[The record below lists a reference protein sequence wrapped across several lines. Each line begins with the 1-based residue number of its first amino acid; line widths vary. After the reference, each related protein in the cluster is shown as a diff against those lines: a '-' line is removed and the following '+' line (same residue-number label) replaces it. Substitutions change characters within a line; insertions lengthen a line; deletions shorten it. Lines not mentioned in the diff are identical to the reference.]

1 MDLENNVIHI
11 EDSSKTKKVGNSL
24 KRNRI
29 YIISMTIVANIIL
42 FYSLHLL
49 NARYSEAF
57 PFVVPRLEE
66 EPTLQKSDSNLTD
79 FVNSF
84 ANKEIFS
91 QVQFSEHAFYDRENN
106 VVGTIEFPKYNQY
119 QKQPYVANGYIGSRI
134 PNLGQ
139 GFTFDQLTD
148 SPDSKEDD
156 LYNGWPL
163 FDKRFSGAFIAGFY
177 DLQENTTGN
186 NFPELLKNGYESVI
200 SAVPQWTTLK
210 LSIQK
215 GDKNYTLDPS
225 SPDGVGQITN
235 YVQNMSL
242 SNGIVTT
249 QFTWLDL
256 LDIKY
261 TVLAHRSEINL
272 GLVKVDIQNKGNDT
286 VEIDVIDELDFD
298 TAQRSQLNS
307 VGHDSSGIYVSF
319 SPENL
324 DYISGA
330 IYSTLHLDGILR
342 RSNNKLTKQTSMIQ
356 LKGQDS
362 IEFGKTVGVV
372 SSDLDP
378 KKFENARDTLQF
390 AKQISQKFEHFDL
403 IIKTHLQAWNQA
415 IGKVPKI
422 SFQNDPLLDLGSRA
436 SVYHLLANTRSD
448 AQGLTGAL
456 GVAGLSS
463 DSYGGM
469 VFWDTDFWMFRAI
482 LSLNPNHAK
491 SIVNYRVHTHEQAL
505 KNTPQGYEGAVY
517 PWTSGRFGNCTATG
531 PCLNY
536 EYHINSAIAM
546 AAWELYLSGAVDDEY
561 LKSTVYPLVN
571 DAAKFYADYVTTYN
585 ETIDKYVTNNLTDPD
600 EYANHVDNGAYTN
613 AGIALL
619 MNWINDIGSILDVKM
634 PDNYKEISQKMYLP
648 TADNSQN
655 ITLEYSGMN
664 SSVGIK
670 QADVVLLTYPLQN
683 SLVDEEQAYTNM
695 EFYSGKQVSYGPAM
709 TFSIFSI
716 VAANLASS
724 GCASQSYLH
733 KAMQPYFRGPF
744 AQFSEQNNDDYKTN
758 GGTHPAFPFLTGH
771 GGFVQAV
778 IQGLTGLRHSYTIE
792 NGKISRSLFLD
803 PVSVPCLGDGVQ
815 YSGIHYDNHTISMN
829 ITDSTLVVKNEGKT
843 SNKANDYISITI
855 ADRNPDHGTYKL
867 KDGEEKS
874 FKLYQPSKNFE
885 DSISEC
891 GLATFYNIT
900 EGAPSDS
907 SFSIND
913 GDNSTRWQVKY
924 NDTTGKIL
932 IDLHSVK
939 NISSVIFN
947 WADKPPKKVKLS
959 KYRDTRFNAVTDF
972 LAKVNFGNPVYK
984 NYRFANPEEKLLN
997 QSDVFE
1003 EVQSEDVSISAPFS
1017 SKEFEEV
1024 LVPLRHN
1031 TTSWD
1036 INLQSRFLLL
1046 EVDGIHN
1053 TEPIEDDY
1061 GGAKIAEVSFFNT

>member
-1 MDLENNVIHI
+1 
-11 EDSSKTKKVGNSL
+11 
-24 KRNRI
+24 
-29 YIISMTIVANIIL
+29 MTIVANIIL

-49 NARYSEAF
+49 NTKFCEAF
-57 PFVVPRLEE
+57 PFVAPRFEKPTLEE
-66 EPTLQKSDSNLTD
+66 SDSNLTD

-106 VVGTIEFPKYNQY
+106 VVGSIEFSKYNQY

-139 GFTFDQLTD
+139 GFTYDQLTD

-163 FDKRFSGAFIAGFY
+163 FDKRFAGAFIAGFY

-186 NFPELLKNGYESVI
+186 NFPELLKNGYESVT

-210 LSIQK
+210 LTISQ

-225 SPDGVGQITN
+225 SPDGIGQITN

-242 SNGIVTT
+242 STGIVTT
-249 QFTWLDL
+249 QFTWLGL
-256 LDIKY
+256 LDVKY
-261 TVLAHRSEINL
+261 TVLAHKSEINL
-272 GLVKVDIQNKGNDT
+272 GLVQVDIQNKGDEP
-286 VEIDVIDELDFD
+286 VEIDVSDELNFD
-298 TAQRSQLNS
+298 TAQRCQLNS

-319 SPENL
+319 SPKNL

-330 IYSTLHLDGILR
+330 IYSTLHLGDVHR
-342 RSNNKLTKQTSMIQ
+342 HSTNRQAKQTSSIR
-356 LKGQDS
+356 LRSQDTTQ
-362 IEFGKTVGVV
+362 FGKTVGIV

-378 KKFENARDTLQF
+378 SKFKSTRDTLHF
-390 AKQISQKFEHFDL
+390 AKSVSQKFNHLDL
-403 IIKTHLQAWNQA
+403 ITKSHIQAWNEA
-415 IGKVPKI
+415 TEKTPSIAFP
-422 SFQNDPLLDLGSRA
+422 NDPLLELGSKA
-436 SVYHLLANTRSD
+436 SIYHLLANTRSN
-448 AQGLTGAL
+448 AQGLTAAL

-482 LSLNPNHAK
+482 LALNPDHAK

-505 KNTPQGYEGAVY
+505 RNTPQGYEGAAY

-546 AAWELYLSGAVDDEY
+546 SAWELYLSGAVDDHY
-561 LKSTVYPLVN
+561 LESTVYPLVN
-571 DAAKFYADYVTTYN
+571 DAAKFYADYVTSYN
-585 ETIDKYVTNNLTDPD
+585 DTIDKFVTNNLTDPD

-619 MNWINDIGSILDVKM
+619 MKWVNDIGAILDVKM
-634 PDNYKEISQKMYLP
+634 PDIYREISQKMYLP
-648 TADNSQN
+648 TADNWQN
-655 ITLEYSGMN
+655 VTLEYSGMN

-716 VAANLASS
+716 VAANLASG

-733 KAMQPYFRGPF
+733 KAIQPYFRGPF
-744 AQFSEQNNDDYKTN
+744 AQFSEQNNDNYDTN

-778 IQGLTGLRHSYTIE
+778 IQGLTGLRHSYTID
-792 NGKISRSLFLD
+792 NGRITRSLYLD
-803 PVSVPCLGDGVQ
+803 PIALPCLGSGVQ
-815 YSGIHYDNHTISMN
+815 YNGIHYDNHTISMN
-829 ITDSTLVVKNEGKT
+829 ITESTFVIRNEGKT
-843 SNKANDYISITI
+843 SKRANDYISITI
-855 ADRNPDHGTYKL
+855 AERNPDHATYKL
-867 KDGEEKS
+867 KDNEEMA
-874 FKLYQPSKNFE
+874 FKLYQPSKSFE
-885 DSISEC
+885 DTISEC

-900 EGAPSDS
+900 ESAPGDS

-924 NDTTGKIL
+924 NDTAGKVL

-939 NISSVIFN
+939 NITGVVFN
-947 WADKPPKKVKLS
+947 WADKPPKHVKLS
-959 KYRDTRFNAVTDF
+959 KYSDTEFNAVTDF
-972 LAKVNFGNPVYK
+972 LARVDFGNPVYK

-1003 EVQSEDVSISAPFS
+1003 EVHSEDVAISAPFS

-1024 LVPLRHN
+1024 LVPVRHN

-1036 INLQSRFLLL
+1036 ISLQSRFLLL

-1053 TEPIEDDY
+1053 TAPLEDDY
-1061 GGAKIAEVSFFNT
+1061 GGAKIAEINFFQ

>member
-1 MDLENNVIHI
+1 MDIENNGICI
-11 EDSSKTKKVGNSL
+11 EDSSNTEGIKKSL
-24 KRNRI
+24 RDNKI
-29 YIISMTIVANIIL
+29 YIVSMTLVANIIL

-49 NARYSEAF
+49 NARFCEAF
-57 PFVVPRLEE
+57 PFVLPRSEKY
-66 EPTLQKSDSNLTD
+66 TLQQSDSNLGE

-84 ANKEIFS
+84 TNKEIFS
-91 QVQFSEHAFYDRENN
+91 QIQFSEHAFYDRESN
-106 VVGTIEFPKYNQY
+106 VVGTIEFSKYNQY

-139 GFTFDQLTD
+139 GFTYDQLTN
-148 SPDSKEDD
+148 SPDSKKDD

-163 FDKRFSGAFIAGFY
+163 FDKRFSGAYIAGFY

-210 LSIQK
+210 LVIHRDS
-215 GDKNYTLDPS
+215 KNYTLDPS
-225 SPDGVGQITN
+225 SPDGIGEITN

-242 SNGIVTT
+242 STGIVTT

-256 LDIKY
+256 LDVKY

-286 VEIDVIDELDFD
+286 IELDVIDELNFD
-298 TAQRSQLNS
+298 TAQRCELNLI
-307 VGHDSSGIYVSF
+307 GHDNSGIYVSF
-319 SPENL
+319 LPLNL

-330 IYSTLHLDGILR
+330 IYSTLHLDDITR
-342 RSNNKLTKQTSMIQ
+342 HSNNKQTKQTSLIR
-356 LKGQDS
+356 LNAQDS
-362 IEFGKTVGVV
+362 TQFGKTVGIA
-372 SSDLDP
+372 STDLDP
-378 KKFENARDTLQF
+378 SMFENTRDTLKF
-390 AKQISQKFEHFDL
+390 AKKVSQKFEYLDL
-403 IIKTHLQAWNQA
+403 IIKSHVQAWKEVT
-415 IGKVPKI
+415 GKAPSL
-422 SFQNDPLLDLGSRA
+422 SFPSDPLLDLGSKA
-436 SVYHLLANTRSD
+436 SVYHLLANTRAD

-482 LSLNPNHAK
+482 LALNPSHAK

-505 KNTPQGYEGAVY
+505 KNTPQGHEGAAY

-546 AAWELYLSGAVDDEY
+546 AAWELYLSGAVDDQY
-561 LKSTVYPLVN
+561 LESTVYPLIN
-571 DAAKFYADYVTTYN
+571 DAAKFYADYVTSYN
-585 ETIDKYVTNNLTDPD
+585 DTIDKFVTNNLTDPD

-619 MNWINDIGSILDVKM
+619 MKWINDIGDVLKVKM
-634 PDNYKEISQKMYLP
+634 PEIYTEISQKMYLP
-648 TADNSQN
+648 TANNSQN

-683 SLVDEEQAYTNM
+683 SLVDDEQAYTNM

-733 KAMQPYFRGPF
+733 KAIQPYLRGPF
-744 AQFSEQNNDDYKTN
+744 AQFSEQNNDDYKSN
-758 GGTHPAFPFLTGH
+758 GGTHPAFPFLTAH
-771 GGFVQAV
+771 GGFIQAV
-778 IQGLTGLRHSYTIE
+778 IHGLTGLRHSYTIDD
-792 NGKISRSLFLD
+792 GKIFRSLFLD
-803 PVSVPCLGDGVQ
+803 PVALPCLGNGVQ

-829 ITDSTLVVKNEGKT
+829 ITESTFTIKNEGKT
-843 SNKANDYISITI
+843 NNRANDYISITI
-855 ADRNPDHGTYKL
+855 ADRNPGRGTYKL
-867 KDGEEKS
+867 NDNEEKS
-874 FKLYQPSKNFE
+874 FKLYQPNKNFE

-900 EGAPSDS
+900 ESAPGDS
-907 SFSIND
+907 SFLIND
-913 GDNSTRWQVKY
+913 GDNTTRWQVKY
-924 NDTTGKIL
+924 NDTTGKVL
-932 IDLHSVK
+932 IDLHSIK
-939 NISSVIFN
+939 NITGVIFN
-947 WADKPPKKVKLS
+947 WADKPPKKVTLL
-959 KYRDTRFNAVTDF
+959 KYLDTKFEAVTDF
-972 LAKVNFGNPVYK
+972 LAKVDFGIPVYK
-984 NYRFANPEEKLLN
+984 NYRFANPDEKLLN
-997 QSDVFE
+997 QSDAFE
-1003 EVQSEDVSISAPFS
+1003 EVHSEDVPISAPFS
-1017 SKEFEEV
+1017 SKEFEKV
-1024 LVPLRHN
+1024 LVPVRHN

-1036 INLQSRFLLL
+1036 INLKTRFLLL

-1053 TEPIEDDY
+1053 TVPIEDDY
-1061 GGAKIAEVSFFNT
+1061 GGAKIAEVSFF